1 LGAQIGSQLLAL
13 AVEISHV
20 GAGLMAL
27 VTVIMGVILLT
38 NIGGQG
44 VGHFVRS
51 YIVSM
56 ILGTLFLF
64 SFSVIG
70 GFFQQGLGG
79 GG

>member
-1 LGAQIGSQLLAL
+1 LGAQIGAQLLAL
-13 AVEISHV
+13 AVQISQI
-20 GAGLMAL
+20 GTGLIAL
-27 VTVIMGVILLT
+27 VTVIMGVQLLT
-38 NIGGQG
+38 NIGGPG

-70 GFFQQGLGG
+70 GFFQQSLAGG
-79 GG
+79 G